1 MPATRPITN
10 DPKTLI
16 NSVPHGN
23 RGPVSAV
30 MAPVSQNRATLPM
43 APPTATAIQAPID
56 ATTFYVAGTLT
67 SAVLLEQPPGPGSR
81 NGCRRIAAMH
91 SMHGLISG
99 NHIITR
105 LIISLGSWAFA
116 LAEFHRDLL
125 FLLHDVA
132 RLLRVDADKRAR
144 LHGMTRAQ
152 WGILIW
158 LDRQPG
164 ISQKELSELLEVEP
178 ISVARLIDRLEA
190 RGMVERRPD
199 PRDRRIWRLHLL
211 RPARDVLH
219 EIDDQRADMTRMV
232 TAGIDEDSIETMT
245 EALVRM
251 KATLT
256 QEAHA
261 SRRGADPAATEA
273 REVA

>member
-1 MPATRPITN
+1 
-10 DPKTLI
+10 
-16 NSVPHGN
+16 
-23 RGPVSAV
+23 
-30 MAPVSQNRATLPM
+30 
-43 APPTATAIQAPID
+43 
-56 ATTFYVAGTLT
+56 
-67 SAVLLEQPPGPGSR
+67 
-81 NGCRRIAAMH
+81 
-91 SMHGLISG
+91 
-99 NHIITR
+99 
-105 LIISLGSWAFA
+105 

-152 WGILIW
+152 WAILIR

-164 ISQKELSELLEVEP
+164 LSQKELSELLEVEP
-178 ISVARLIDRLEA
+178 ITVARLIDRLEA

-211 RPARDVLH
+211 RPASDVLH

-232 TAGIDEDSIETMT
+232 TAGIDEDSIEIMT

-261 SRRGADPAATEA
+261 SRRSADPAVNEA
-273 REVA
+273 REVV